1 MSHVSRDNADL
12 SGRVARLRAGYAQFE
27 TTLRGA
33 VVEVLSGLGSGV
45 YTMMTMNQAI
55 ETIGQNYID
64 AARAEVLEDLG
75 KLSESALEASWAL
88 SDELIASKALS
99 VAEGLHRGFAA
110 EIQSVIERAVAR
122 DVRTA
127 LDFIRQQLIAG
138 RFVATSDQLTHDLA
152 FNFTGK
158 MTIPTVEYVGREVNW
173 AYRQQYN
180 TIMVH
185 VLLAR
190 EFDQAVVDGG
200 SKDGDVI
207 DLMQYDQV
215 QGKYFHHNSKSLLQP
230 LDVGI

>member
-12 SGRVARLRAGYAQFE
+12 SGRVARIRAGYAQFE

-33 VVEVLSGLGSGV
+33 VVELLAGLGSGV
-45 YTMMTMNQAI
+45 YTMMTMNQVV
-55 ETIGQNYID
+55 ERVGQSYLSTS
-64 AARAEVLEDLG
+64 RQEVLEDLG
-75 KLSESALEASWAL
+75 KLSESALETSQAL
-88 SDELIASKALS
+88 SSELITPKALS
-99 VAEGLHRGFAA
+99 VAEALHRGFAA
-110 EIQSVIERAVAR
+110 EIESVIERAVAR

-127 LDFIRQQLIAG
+127 LDFVRQQLVAG
-138 RFVATSDQLTHDLA
+138 RFTATSDQLTHDLV

-190 EFDQAVVDGG
+190 EVEEAQVDGG

>member
-12 SGRVARLRAGYAQFE
+12 SGRVARLRASYAQFE

-33 VVEVLSGLGSGV
+33 VVELLAGLGSGV
-45 YTMMTMNQAI
+45 HTMMTMNQVI
-55 ETIGQNYID
+55 ENIGQSYINSS
-64 AARAEVLEDLG
+64 RAEVLEDLG
-75 KLSESALEASWAL
+75 KVSESALETSQAL
-88 SDELIASKALS
+88 SSELITPKALS
-99 VAEGLHRGFAA
+99 VADALHRGFAA
-110 EIQSVIERAVAR
+110 EIESVVERAVAR

-127 LDFIRQQLIAG
+127 LDFVRQQLIAG
-138 RFVATSDQLTHDLA
+138 RFTATSDQLTHDLI

-190 EFDQAVVDGG
+190 ELDQAVVDGG

-207 DLMQYDQV
+207 ELMQYDQV

>member
-1 MSHVSRDNADL
+1 MSHVSRDNSDL
-12 SGRVARLRAGYAQFE
+12 TGRVAHIRAGYAQFE

-33 VVEVLSGLGSGV
+33 VAELLAGLGSGV
-45 YTMMTMNQAI
+45 HTMMTMSQVI
-55 ETIGQNYID
+55 ERVGQSYLTTSRQDI
-64 AARAEVLEDLG
+64 LEDLG
-75 KLSESALEASWAL
+75 RISESALETSQAL
-88 SDELIASKALS
+88 DSELITPKALS
-99 VAEGLHRGFAA
+99 VAEALHRGFAA
-110 EIQSVIERAVAR
+110 EIENVIERAVAR
-122 DVRTA
+122 DVKTA
-127 LDFIRQQLIAG
+127 LEFVRQQLMAG
-138 RFVATSDQLTHDLA
+138 RFTATTDQLTHDLL

-190 EFDQAVVDGG
+190 EVEEAVVDGG
-200 SKDGDVI
+200 SKNGEALN
-207 DLMQYDQV
+207 LMQYDQL